1 MNQEMNMESQQETIA
16 QVKFQMDLLRMTA
29 LADRLSGP
37 SVMQQSIEET
47 EAIRVMAELTR
58 TADQALQR

>member
-1 MNQEMNMESQQETIA
+1 MNQEMNMENQQETIA

-37 SVMQQSIEET
+37 SVMQQSVEES
-47 EAIRVMAELTR
+47 EAIRVMTEFTR

>member
-1 MNQEMNMESQQETIA
+1 MNQEKNMESQQETIA
-16 QVKFQMDLLRMTA
+16 QLKFQMDLLRMTA

-37 SVMQQSIEET
+37 SVMQQSVEET